1 MQKLFNRSVRIA
13 QELQKKIA
21 IIIQYSLQD
30 PRITTIIT
38 VSEVR
43 VSKDLSHAQIFI
55 SFLKNYNKLNIKK
68 ILMILNKAS
77 GYIRKLL
84 CKKMKLRI
92 IPNIVFYHDNSFL
105 IGNKISVLL
114 SHLSQKQDNTLYYEK
129 IKDK

>member
-1 MQKLFNRSVRIA
+1 MEKSFNRSVRIA

-30 PRITTIIT
+30 PRIKTIIT

-68 ILMILNKAS
+68 LLIILNKAS
-77 GYIRKLL
+77 TYIRKLL
-84 CKKMKLRI
+84 CKEMRLRI
-92 IPNIVFYHDNSFL
+92 IPNIVFYHDNSFS
-105 IGNKISVLL
+105 IGNNVSILL
-114 SHLSQKQDNTLYYEK
+114 NDLSK
-129 IKDK
+129 KDKHA